1 MITRMLRYELRR
13 LVRLAQLWTLG
24 RIPYFGCW
32 LWMPRGSHVAKSIVR
47 ETIYEEP
54 VMTAMRDLARTGSLV
69 LDVGANVGATSLPL
83 LVQRHDIEVVSF
95 ECSPGT
101 LAMLR
106 STHAACPH
114 RARWRIID
122 CAVGAANGECEFH
135 VSDSQGGVLDG
146 FRDTGQN
153 PGSRTITVQT
163 RTLDSVWEELGCPP
177 VSVVKIDIEGAETE
191 ALAGARELLAACRPV
206 VLVEWAMANLALY
219 RVDPAT
225 LFDVAGPAYR
235 VCALPDMAAVTPT
248 LLPFFMGR
256 TFMFALVPNET
267 SQ

>member
-54 VMTAMRDLARTGSLV
+54 VMTAMRDLARTGNLV

-83 LVQRHDIEVVSF
+83 LVQRDDIEVVSF
-95 ECSPGT
+95 ECSPAA
-101 LAMLR
+101 LSMLR
-106 STHAACPH
+106 RTHAACPH

-122 CAVGAANGECEFH
+122 CAVGSANGESEFH
-135 VSDSQGGVLDG
+135 VSDFQGGVLDG
-146 FRDTGQN
+146 FRDTGRAA
-153 PGSRTITVQT
+153 GSRTITVQT

-191 ALAGARELLAACRPV
+191 ALAGARRLLAEARPAI
-206 VLVEWAMANLALY
+206 LLEWHGENLAAY
-219 RVDPAT
+219 GVDPLAIFE
-225 LFDVAGPAYR
+225 LAGSRYC
-235 VCALPDMAAVTPT
+235 VHALPDLAMVTPR
-248 LLPFFMGR
+248 LLRFFMGR
-256 TFMFALVPNET
+256 TYMFALIPVDQT
-267 SQ
+267 A